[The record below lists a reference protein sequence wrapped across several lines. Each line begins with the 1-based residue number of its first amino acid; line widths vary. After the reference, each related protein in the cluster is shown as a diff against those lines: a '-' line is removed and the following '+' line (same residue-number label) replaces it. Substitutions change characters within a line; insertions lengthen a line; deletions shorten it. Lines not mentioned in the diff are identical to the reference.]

1 MIYNIDPNLWG
12 KHFWGI
18 IHYITIS
25 YPNSPSNEH
34 KLKVKQFFELFESL
48 LPCENCRFHYSTN
61 LKKYPLTDEVLSSK
75 YKLVEWGVI
84 LHNEVNKQTGKKI
97 ITVDDAINIYLEIQN
112 KDTYTYIDNKVY
124 TVILLVVLIV
134 VLIYYIKFLNK

>member
-12 KHFWGI
+12 KHFWGT

-25 YPNSPSNEH
+25 YPNSPSDEH
-34 KLKVKQFFELFESL
+34 KLKVKQFLELLESL

-75 YKLVEWGVI
+75 YKLVEWAVT
-84 LHNEVNKQTGKKI
+84 LHNEVNGRTGKKF
-97 ITVDDAINIYLEIQN
+97 ITVDEAIKIYSQNPN
-112 KDTYTYIDNKVY
+112 KDKHIDNTAY

-134 VLIYYIKFLNK
+134 VLIYYIKFSNK